1 MNSFYGVM
9 GTEGCRFHD
18 HRLPAAITGTGQWA
32 LKLTRKHFEQHGYEV
47 LYGDTDS
54 VFVKLKRGEWL
65 DVEKATSKL
74 VQRINTFIADAI
86 RTEFGL
92 DSHLEIEFERHF
104 VRFFLP
110 ALRGGG
116 QGAKKRYVGM
126 VNNKGKEELIF
137 TGLEFVRSDW
147 TRFAK
152 NIQYELFDRI
162 FHDQEVVGW
171 IKGIVADLRNH
182 VYDQDLIYQKRLR
195 KPLNEYIKIIPPHV
209 KAALMLGAEAHGL
222 KEIRYVMTQR
232 GPVPYALPH
241 QDLDYTHYIEKQLKP
256 IVDAVLHFFDQ
267 RFNDIVGG
275 RQLRLFQ

>member
-18 HRLPAAITGTGQWA
+18 HRLPAAITGTGQWV

-74 VQRINTFIADAI
+74 VQRINTFIADTI

-104 VRFFLP
+104 IRFFLP

-116 QGAKKRYVGM
+116 EGAKKRYVGM
-126 VNNKGKEELIF
+126 VANLNKGRKRELMF

-152 NIQYELFDRI
+152 NFSMNCLTGFFMTRKWRS
-162 FHDQEVVGW
+162 GS
-171 IKGIVADLRNH
+171 KGLSSDLRNH
-182 VYDQDLIYQKRLR
+182 VYDIDLIYQKRLR
-195 KPLNEYIKIIPPHV
+195 KPLEEYVKIVPPHV
-209 KAALMLGAEAHGL
+209 KAALCWA
-222 KEIRYVMTQR
+222 
-232 GPVPYALPH
+232 P
-241 QDLDYTHYIEKQLKP
+241 KP
-256 IVDAVLHFFDQ
+256 K
-267 RFNDIVGG
+267 G
-275 RQLRLFQ
+275 